1 MNKIK
6 LERKKGKNIQK
17 RAKKKETNTELTALS
32 KELNKIK
39 LEKKKGY
46 SKKGKKRKK
55 TELKQ
60 RFQMNLKK

>member
-1 MNKIK
+1 
-6 LERKKGKNIQK
+6 
-17 RAKKKETNTELTALS
+17 LTALS

-55 TELKQ
+55 TIKTALS
-60 RFQMNLKK
+60 KKFKKN